1 MLAGHYDKDGLPC
14 VAINLLQDA
23 VPNESIS
30 PCISTGNPKTGQA
43 NIGVVYAIDRAAFN
57 QGQNAQYKIQID
69 ENGIAHT
76 LVAKGPGAVC
86 YPVGIKGDI
95 AGTLD
100 ASYWKGCGERNGTER
115 EVVACPTKTKWIVRR
130 VTPTECARL
139 QGMPDWWCDG
149 VKHFDS
155 AEYKMWGN
163 GMALPCVMYVMQN
176 LSAAGTIR
184 RYFAAYCQYS
194 SRYDRYKAGELP
206 NAFNPELSN
215 GAVMDIGIYTIYPL
229 VVLFGKPDSIQAT
242 SVKLPSGVDGEG
254 SVLMRYKNGMD
265 AVVLYSKIADS
276 TLTAEIQGEA
286 GTIQL
291 SRINVLSAPTFY
303 PRPTEK
309 HGTTTGISWAQPD
322 NHDHYYHEVS
332 EFMDVILNGQHQST
346 LNSHQ
351 NSLTTIEI
359 IDEIRRQSGIVYP
372 ADAAKS

>member
-1 MLAGHYDKDGLPC
+1 MEKQTNKNAKEMKKVRFGLIGTNTITDKVLAG
-14 VAINLLQDA
+14 AR
-23 VPNESIS
+23 E
-30 PCISTGNPKTGQA
+30 
-43 NIGVVYAIDRAAFN
+43 
-57 QGQNAQYKIQID
+57 D
-69 ENGIAHT
+69 ERFEVT
-76 LVAKGPGAVC
+76 AVC
-86 YPVGIKGDI
+86 SRTKERAEEFAARHNIPHTFTSLEDMAKSPDVDAIYI
-95 AGTLD
+95 ATPNALH
-100 ASYWKGCGERNGTER
+100 ASQSILCMKHGKHVLCEKPLASNANE
-115 EVVACPTKTKWIVRR
+115 VRR
-130 VTPTECARL
+130 MIEAANTHNVVLMEAMRTTVTPNFKA
-139 QGMPDWWCDG
+139 
-149 VKHFDS
+149 
-155 AEYKMWGN
+155 
-163 GMALPCVMYVMQN
+163 VMQN